1 MLIIARSY
9 TFTQRLHS
17 SEFTPVDKVV
27 HSNGWL
33 LGSRTKNGP
42 SDRRSEVGVV
52 QEVTWN
58 VGGALRSLGH
68 VGGAQFSRA
77 ARDRSAVQSTA
88 NAQKPEVGGAG
99 HVNARHGWGWT

>member
-27 HSNGWL
+27 PQQWL
-33 LGSRTKNGP
+33 AAGIKNKERP